1 MLYTIFLYQSESGL
15 LLFDKSFQDISSG
28 KMELFSS
35 FFSALKAFIGE
46 MIIGGSTELKNIS
59 LGDYTVLITSINEV
73 KADLVVIGD
82 KEDDKA
88 INKMIPRIIK
98 EILKHTNVFLEWH
111 GNREDFEILDQP
123 LSEIIL
129 SHKKLLGDKSLIEH
143 QEHILKSMWA
153 HKKDL
158 SAQQI
163 KDLTHER
170 EILMERLENLTNLSK
185 KLEITEN
192 LLEISE
198 KLRDD
203 QNFMMYQ
210 EEIKVIKD
218 EIRDS
223 KIKLNYYLEKVKTT
237 MNHAVNRLGN
247 KPLNEGDYK
256 EVYLNLYSF
265 SNKLK
270 NMTDSNSWEEYRNLA
285 RIFINRNEV
294 ELGEFSQAISK
305 ILKMSDNVEDYIN

>member
-46 MIIGGSTELKNIS
+46 MIIEGSTELKNIS
-59 LGDYTVLITSINEV
+59 LGDYTVLITSIDEV
-73 KADLVVIGD
+73 RADLVVIGD
-82 KEDDKA
+82 KEDSKA
-88 INKMIPRIIK
+88 INKLVPRLIK
-98 EILKHTNVFLEWH
+98 EILKHTNVFLEWQ
-111 GNREDFEILDQP
+111 GKREDFEILDQP
-123 LSEIIL
+123 ISEIIL

-143 QEHILKSMWA
+143 QDLILKSMWA

-170 EILMERLENLTNLSK
+170 QILMKRLENLINLPK
-185 KLEITEN
+185 KLEIAEN

-198 KLRDD
+198 KLKDD
-203 QNFMMYQ
+203 QNFMKHQ

-218 EIRDS
+218 EIRDT
-223 KIKLNYYLEKVKTT
+223 KIKLNYYLEKIKITI
-237 MNHAVNRLGN
+237 NQAVNQLGN

-256 EVYLNLYSF
+256 DVYLNLYSF

-270 NMTDSNSWEEYRNLA
+270 NMTDSNSWEEYRNNA
-285 RIFINRNEV
+285 QIFINKDEV
-294 ELGEFSQAISK
+294 ELGEISQAISK
-305 ILKMSDNVEDYIN
+305 TLKMSDNVEDYIN